1 MNVRQPFLFG
11 GNMIER
17 YKTKEMEALW
27 SEEGKFSAYT
37 EVEILVCEAH
47 NKKGI
52 VPDND
57 LKNIKDKAAFQVQR
71 IEEIEKKTNH
81 DLIAFVENLA
91 ENIGQSGRFVHMGL
105 TSSDVIDTA
114 LMVRIKRSL
123 EILEKPLE
131 TLINTLR
138 NLVVEH
144 KNTVCLGRTHGI
156 AAEPTT
162 FGVKLG
168 VFFEELKR
176 DMARL
181 KNVKNNAAYGKL
193 SGAVGTYSN
202 IDPWVEEYV
211 LDKLGLR
218 PSPASTQVIQRDR
231 IAEVVFVLS
240 IISSTIE
247 KIALEIRHLQR
258 TEVGEAQEGFRKG
271 QKGSSAMPHK
281 KNPILSE
288 RLCGMARLMRANLM
302 ASMENI
308 ALWHERDI
316 SHSSVERV
324 IIPDCFH
331 IVHYSILKCEDLLS
345 NLIIRPERMKK
356 NIDDLNGLIFS
367 QKALLK
373 LVDKGLQRDKAYE
386 IVQRNAMITW
396 DKGVH
401 LMENLQNDKDVTD
414 HLDKG
419 EIEEIFSISAYLKNI
434 DHIYKKMGV

>member
-11 GNMIER
+11 GNMIDR
-17 YKTKEMEALW
+17 YKTKEMDSIW
-27 SEEGKFSAYT
+27 NEEGKFASYT

-47 NKKGI
+47 NRKGI
-52 VPDND
+52 IPDED
-57 LKNIKDKAAFQVQR
+57 LENIKEKAAFQVKR

-81 DLIAFVENLA
+81 DLIAFVENIA
-91 ENIGQSGRFVHMGL
+91 ENIGESGRFVHIGL

-123 EILEKPLE
+123 QLLEAPFEK
-131 TLINTLR
+131 LIK
-138 NLVVEH
+138 VIKDMVI
-144 KNTVCLGRTHGI
+144 KYKDTVCLGRTHGI

-168 VFFEELKR
+168 VFYEELKR
-176 DMARL
+176 DLERL
-181 KNVKNNAAYGKL
+181 RNVKELASYGKL

-202 IDPWVEEYV
+202 IDPEIEEYV
-211 LDKLGLR
+211 LKKLGLK
-218 PSPASTQVIQRDR
+218 PSPATTQVIQRDR
-231 IAEVVFVLS
+231 IAEVIFVLS
-240 IISSTIE
+240 IISATIE

-258 TEVGEAQEGFRKG
+258 TEVGEVQEGFRKG

-302 ASMENI
+302 AAMENI

-331 IVHYSILKCEDLLS
+331 IAHYSILKCTDLLS
-345 NLIIRPERMKK
+345 NLVVRPESMKK
-356 NIDDLNGLIFS
+356 NIENLNGLIFS

-373 LVDKGLQRDKAYE
+373 LVEKGLQRDKAYE
-386 IVQRNAMITW
+386 IVQKNAMKTW
-396 DKGVH
+396 DVGTH
-401 LMENLQNDKDVTD
+401 LKKNLLEDKEVSE
-414 HLDKG
+414 LLSKR

-434 DHIYKKMGV
+434 DHIYKKMEV

>member
-1 MNVRQPFLFG
+1 
-11 GNMIER
+11 MIER

-356 NIDDLNGLIFS
+356 NIDDINGLIFS